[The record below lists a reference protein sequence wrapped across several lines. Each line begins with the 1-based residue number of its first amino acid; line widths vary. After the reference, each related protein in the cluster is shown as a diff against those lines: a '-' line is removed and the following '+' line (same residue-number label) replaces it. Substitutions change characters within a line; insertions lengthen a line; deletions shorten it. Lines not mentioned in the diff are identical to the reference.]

1 MSAPICMSP
10 SSMRCAPNQTTAI
23 DDRFTTVMTIGNI
36 SASSLPV
43 LTETSVSSALAP
55 RKRSFS

>member
-1 MSAPICMSP
+1 MPP
-10 SSMRCAPNQTTAI
+10 LSMRCAPNQTTAI

-36 SASSLPV
+36 SASSRPV
-43 LTETSVSSALAP
+43 PSDTSVSSVFAP